1 MIQTR
6 TIQALSLLSAALLLT
21 ACGAPHYNQPVTDN
35 GQNVLTS
42 TQPTY
47 YRGTASGVAAAS
59 TEDEMINANVLSA
72 VSMVPGLHESNI
84 QVSTLRGAVSL
95 SGTVDSRATAQS
107 VVQAARQVQGVRSV
121 TYDLLIR

>member
-1 MIQTR
+1 MTQTR
-6 TIQALSLLSAALLLT
+6 TIQALSLISAALLLT
-21 ACGAPHYNQPVTDN
+21 ACGAPRYNQPVTDN
-35 GQNVLTS
+35 GQNELTT

-47 YRGTASGVAAAS
+47 YRGTESGIAVVN

-72 VSMVPGLHESNI
+72 VSMVPGLRQSNI
-84 QVSTLRGAVSL
+84 QVGTLHGVVSL

-121 TYDLLIR
+121 TYDLRIL